1 MPTRRVLVLT
11 LHPSTSRESTV
22 RWHPSVMSDEY
33 ARMTDVPIALAA
45 TAWDDPETGQTT
57 I

>member
-1 MPTRRVLVLT
+1 MCFGSNFTPVYFTGEHCEVA
-11 LHPSTSRESTV
+11 PF
-22 RWHPSVMSDEY
+22 SDEY
-33 ARMTDVPIALAA
+33 ARMTDVPIASAA